1 MDLTKS
7 YIPSDGVVARMI
19 EGELVIIPISSGIG
33 DLEDDMYTLNETG
46 VAIWDKLAPGKSL
59 EALIDE
65 LCREYDAEMASIS
78 QDVIGLLE
86 ELLNRKIIVCE

>member
-46 VAIWDKLAPGKSL
+46 IVIWDKLEPGKSL

-65 LCREYDAEMASIS
+65 LCGEYDAEKASIS